1 MARKPSPSTAKGQ
14 QPAAAAGDSGEDGGA
29 ADLTY
34 SQARTALE
42 LVLAELQTNDLDV
55 EAMAGLY
62 RRGQAYAQRC
72 EAILEQVEQEVLLW
86 DGLQD
91 PEAPLQSASEHIPE
105 QPPGGTRAAD
115 DQSLPPR
122 TSIPVEPR

>member
-1 MARKPSPSTAKGQ
+1 MARKTSSSPAKGQ
-14 QPAAAAGDSGEDGGA
+14 PAPPAAGSRSEDGGA

-55 EAMAGLY
+55 ESMAGLF

-91 PEAPLQSASEHIPE
+91 PDAPLKPASE
-105 QPPGGTRAAD
+105 QQTRAH
-115 DQSLPPR
+115 P
-122 TSIPVEPR
+122 